1 MKLFKSDSPSR
12 RIYKY
17 VDDFQREVQNGNY
30 RAARDAVEKAL
41 KVDPLNER
49 LLEMKHTIL
58 KHVQLKSR
66 VTDPP

>member
-17 VDDFQREVQNGNY
+17 VDDFQRSVQNDNY

-49 LLEMKHTIL
+49 LLEMRDTIL
-58 KHVQLKSR
+58 ELV
-66 VTDPP
+66 